1 MKTKAL
7 HLEKH
12 HDISRSKVQKLQGR
26 YTHLEEEN
34 SALQM
39 ENFELVSELEDKQ
52 HEIEC
57 QQKDHDT
64 TSTQLPKFLSSK
76 IGNRYSSEIRMLY
89 YSLFENEVPAVEIE
103 TVVKSVIKCFHQSV
117 SIDEL
122 SLPKK
127 YCASYMRLEELKTIS
142 DIHKATVLSYISN
155 KKVGLKLNTDGTTK
169 NRKS

>member
-1 MKTKAL
+1 MSRQMDELSTELLQLRKDWKSSRVQLEATETVLQAFKTKAL

-76 IGNRYSSEIRMLY
+76 IGNRYSPEIRMLY
-89 YSLFENEVPAVEIE
+89 YSLLENEVPAVKIE
-103 TVVKSVIKCFHQSV
+103 TVIKSVIKCFHPSV
-117 SIDEL
+117 SIEFAQKIL
-122 SLPKK
+122 
-127 YCASYMRLEELKTIS
+127 C
-142 DIHKATVLSYISN
+142 
-155 KKVGLKLNTDGTTK
+155 KLHAP
-169 NRKS
+169 